1 MKLLSTR
8 NHAEHLGKVPTCI
21 LVNPNQ
27 VFDSFGQDAVD
38 KYDDLASKG
47 QNSGWMMFKQFL
59 NTEVFIIQY
68 VVLTYSNVF
77 RIHLHLFRCYQPIM
91 SQVKREPNRGFV
103 EFRSPCEREI
113 LGLISDSVTLNRY
126 KMVPDVKGVQHKQQL

>member
-1 MKLLSTR
+1 VIVAAIDIGTQYSSCALSFKNSPTKISMKLLSTR

-59 NTEVFIIQY
+59 NTEVFII
-68 VVLTYSNVF
+68 
-77 RIHLHLFRCYQPIM
+77 
-91 SQVKREPNRGFV
+91 
-103 EFRSPCEREI
+103 
-113 LGLISDSVTLNRY
+113 
-126 KMVPDVKGVQHKQQL
+126 